1 MATFSSLGVQKN
13 YIKAIKELG
22 ISSPSEIQ
30 EKTIPVLLKSA
41 TDFIGLAQTG
51 TGKTAAFGLPVLHH
65 IDTSSDD
72 IQALILSP
80 TRELVQQIKK
90 QLFKF
95 TKFNEQKVFVEAVFG
110 GEKIDHQMNNLKRT
124 THIVVATPGRLIDL
138 IERGSVDISHVK
150 TVILDENNQ
159 KLNEIKSGKIAIV
172 IMGMPYKCPPAP
184 FEASLL
190 VDSMLRKRGI
200 RDSVEIDFYS
210 PAPITL
216 PAAGPEVSKKI
227 LDLVNSEKITFHNS
241 QKIKHVE
248 SKKLIFENDEYS
260 FDILLAIPPHIA
272 PKIIYDS
279 NLAKAPGF
287 IPIDRDCKTPFENIF
302 AVGDVTSLTV
312 IDSLVVPKAG
322 IFAEGEGITVAK
334 NIISK
339 IESKETSAIFD
350 GKGGCFLESGRDT
363 ASIIEVD
370 MFTNSKPS
378 TKLTESTKDN
388 LSKKLDFEKERLSKW
403 L

>member
-1 MATFSSLGVQKN
+1 MTNIPHVVILG
-13 YIKAIKELG
+13 G
-22 ISSPSEIQ
+22 G
-30 EKTIPVLLKSA
+30 
-41 TDFIGLAQTG
+41 FGGLAAANEIRNSLDSSKVKITIIDKKDWFMVGYAKLWIMNG
-51 TGKTAAFGLPVLHH
+51 TRTFENSIGSL
-65 IDTSSDD
+65 DN
-72 IQALILSP
+72 LS
-80 TRELVQQIKK
+80 KK
-90 QLFKF
+90 QINFIKDEI
-95 TKFNEQKVFVEAVFG
+95 TEINPKNSFVKIKSGKISFDFLIISMGAILAP
-110 GEKIDHQMNNLKRT
+110 EKIPGLVENGFNLYDH
-124 THIVVATPGRLIDL
+124 
-138 IERGSVDISHVK
+138 
-150 TVILDENNQ
+150 NQ
-159 KLNEIKSGKIAIV
+159 LHQINKKLNEIKSGKIAIV

-200 RDSVEIDFYS
+200 RDSVQIDFYS

-216 PAAGPEVSKKI
+216 PAAGPEVSKQI

-248 SKKLIFENDEYS
+248 PKKLIFENNEYN

-272 PKIIYDS
+272 PKVIYDS
-279 NLAKAPGF
+279 NLALKPGF
-287 IPIDRDCKTPFENIF
+287 ISIDRDCKTPFENIF

-312 IDSLVVPKAG
+312 NDTMAVPKAG
-322 IFAEGEGITVAK
+322 IFAEGEGIIVAK

-339 IESKETSAIFD
+339 LESKETSVIFD

-370 MFTNSKPS
+370 MFTNQKPT

>member
-1 MATFSSLGVQKN
+1 MTNIPHVVILG
-13 YIKAIKELG
+13 G
-22 ISSPSEIQ
+22 G
-30 EKTIPVLLKSA
+30 
-41 TDFIGLAQTG
+41 FGGLAAANEIRNSLDSSKVKITIIDKKDWFMVGYAKLWIMNG
-51 TGKTAAFGLPVLHH
+51 TRTFENSIGSL
-65 IDTSSDD
+65 DN
-72 IQALILSP
+72 LS
-80 TRELVQQIKK
+80 KK
-90 QLFKF
+90 QINFIKDEI
-95 TKFNEQKVFVEAVFG
+95 TEINPKNSFVKIKSGKISFDFLIISMGAILAP
-110 GEKIDHQMNNLKRT
+110 EKIPGLVENGFNLYDH
-124 THIVVATPGRLIDL
+124 
-138 IERGSVDISHVK
+138 
-150 TVILDENNQ
+150 NQ
-159 KLNEIKSGKIAIV
+159 LYQINKKLNEIKSGKIAIV

-200 RDSVEIDFYS
+200 RDSVQIDFYS

-216 PAAGPEVSKKI
+216 PAAGPEVSKQI

-248 SKKLIFENDEYS
+248 PKKLIFENNEYN

-272 PKIIYDS
+272 PKVIYDS
-279 NLAKAPGF
+279 NLALKPGF
-287 IPIDRDCKTPFENIF
+287 ISIDRDCKTPFENIF

-312 IDSLVVPKAG
+312 NDTMAVPKAG
-322 IFAEGEGITVAK
+322 IFAEGEGIVVAK

-339 IESKETSAIFD
+339 LESNEKSILFA

>member
-1 MATFSSLGVQKN
+1 MSNIPHVVILG
-13 YIKAIKELG
+13 G
-22 ISSPSEIQ
+22 G
-30 EKTIPVLLKSA
+30 
-41 TDFIGLAQTG
+41 FGGLAAANEIRNSLNSSKVKITIIDKKDWFMVGYAKLWIMNG
-51 TGKTAAFGLPVLHH
+51 TRTFENSIGSLNK
-65 IDTSSDD
+65 
-72 IQALILSP
+72 LS
-80 TRELVQQIKK
+80 KK
-90 QLFKF
+90 QINFIKDEIIEIN
-95 TKFNEQKVFVEAVFG
+95 TKNRFVQIRSGKISFDFLIISMGAILAP
-110 GEKIDHQMNNLKRT
+110 EKIPGLVENGFNLYDHNQ
-124 THIVVATPGRLIDL
+124 
-138 IERGSVDISHVK
+138 
-150 TVILDENNQ
+150 LDQINK

-200 RDSVEIDFYS
+200 RDSVQIDFYS

-216 PAAGPEVSKKI
+216 PAAGPEVSKQI

-241 QKIKHVE
+241 QKIKRVE
-248 SKKLIFENDEYS
+248 SKKLIFENSEYS

-272 PKIIYDS
+272 PKVIYDS
-279 NLAKAPGF
+279 NLAKEPGF
-287 IPIDRDCKTPFENIF
+287 IPIDRNCKTPFENIF

-312 IDSLVVPKAG
+312 TDSIAVPKAG

-339 IESKETSAIFD
+339 LELKETSVLFD

-363 ASIIEVD
+363 ASILEVD
-370 MFTNSKPS
+370 MFTNQKPS
-378 TKLTESTKDN
+378 TELTESTKDN

>member
-1 MATFSSLGVQKN
+1 LSHIPHVVILG
-13 YIKAIKELG
+13 G
-22 ISSPSEIQ
+22 G
-30 EKTIPVLLKSA
+30 
-41 TDFIGLAQTG
+41 FGGLAAANEIRNTLDSSKVKITIIDKKDWFMVGYAKLWIMNG
-51 TGKTAAFGLPVLHH
+51 TRTFENSIGSLNELP
-65 IDTSSDD
+65 
-72 IQALILSP
+72 
-80 TRELVQQIKK
+80 KK
-90 QLFKF
+90 QINFIKDEIIEINPENNF
-95 TKFNEQKVFVEAVFG
+95 IKTKSENISFDFLIISMGAVLAP
-110 GEKIDHQMNNLKRT
+110 EKIS
-124 THIVVATPGRLIDL
+124 GL
-138 IERGSVDISHVK
+138 IENGFNLYDHNQLNEI
-150 TVILDENNQ
+150 NQ
-159 KLNEIKSGKIAIV
+159 KLNKIESGKIAIV

-200 RDSVEIDFYS
+200 RDSVQIDFYS

-241 QKIKHVE
+241 QKIKRVE
-248 SKKLIFENDEYS
+248 SKKLIFENDEYH

-272 PKIIYDS
+272 PKVIYDS
-279 NLAKAPGF
+279 NLAKEPGF
-287 IPIDRDCKTPFENIF
+287 IPIDRNCKTPFENIF
-302 AVGDVTSLTV
+302 AVGDVTSLSVT
-312 IDSLVVPKAG
+312 DSIVVPKAG

-339 IESKETSAIFD
+339 LESKETSVLFD

-363 ASIIEVD
+363 ASVLEVD
-370 MFTNSKPS
+370 MFTNEKPS